1 MRACYVTS
9 SAFIFLTTSLILG
22 LSAPVAAQDG
32 ETDRIRIHIFA
43 SDESSSKPIDLN
55 LPAGEWEFAPL
66 AFAEEGSQYSY
77 SSRQGPNAIE
87 QLTEGLQRTDERRQ
101 LMQVVETEQEA
112 DIMLEIVATEVRGT
126 IKGANIFRDGDTQ
139 GTVSSTVREDVIL
152 ARLVIPNMVFTTD
165 FLGAKDDRLRGPGE
179 NAAAMI
185 EEWIGRNLDALQQLI
200 ATSY

>member
-1 MRACYVTS
+1 MRACYFTS
-9 SAFIFLTTSLILG
+9 SVFIFLTTSLILG

-32 ETDRIRIHIFA
+32 ETDRIRILIFA
-43 SDESSSKPIDLN
+43 SDESNSEPIDLN

-126 IKGANIFRDGDTQ
+126 IKGANMLKE
-139 GTVSSTVREDVIL
+139 V
-152 ARLVIPNMVFTTD
+152 
-165 FLGAKDDRLRGPGE
+165 
-179 NAAAMI
+179 
-185 EEWIGRNLDALQQLI
+185 
-200 ATSY
+200 

>member
-1 MRACYVTS
+1 MRACYFTS
-9 SAFIFLTTSLILG
+9 SVFIFLTTSLILG
-22 LSAPVAAQDG
+22 LSAPAAAQDG
-32 ETDRIRIHIFA
+32 ETDRIRIFVFG
-43 SDESSSKPIDLN
+43 SDESNNGPIDLN
-55 LPAGEWEFAPL
+55 LPPGEWEFAPL

-77 SSRQGPNAIE
+77 SSRQGPNAVE
-87 QLTEGLQRTDERRQ
+87 QLAEGLQRKDERRQ
-101 LMQVVETEQEA
+101 LMQVVETEPEA

-126 IKGANIFRDGDTQ
+126 IKGDNIFRDGGTQ

-185 EEWIGRNLDALQQLI
+185 EEWVNRNYDALQQLI
-200 ATSY
+200 GTSY